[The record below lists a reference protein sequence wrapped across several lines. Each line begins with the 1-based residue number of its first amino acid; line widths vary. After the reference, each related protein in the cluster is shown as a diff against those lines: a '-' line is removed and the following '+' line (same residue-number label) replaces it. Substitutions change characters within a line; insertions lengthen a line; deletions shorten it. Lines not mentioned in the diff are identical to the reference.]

1 MCQYGAC
8 PTLDTD
14 DHPASRKSTVPT
26 ETGRDGARAPR
37 SPLTERRKAETRRTI
52 ARAACELFAERGAA
66 GTTAE
71 EIAAAAGVGLRTF
84 YRYFRYKED
93 AVEPV
98 LAEGANRWLDL
109 VAAGPPGLPDAGAL
123 EAVAVRALAPDD
135 AEGVE
140 AMERTGGLLRAAAG
154 DPALEAVW
162 ARVNLGAERRL
173 AAALTE
179 LSPDADPLRVRT
191 LAAGAATAI
200 RVAIEQWSA
209 SPGGP
214 THGPGSPSD
223 LVAGT
228 MRMLVCASPGTAGR

>member
-1 MCQYGAC
+1 M
-8 PTLDTD
+8 
-14 DHPASRKSTVPT
+14 STVTRP
-26 ETGRDGARAPR
+26 DGARAPR

-109 VAAGPPGLPDAGAL
+109 VAAGPPGLPDAAAL
-123 EAVAVRALAPDD
+123 ESVAVRALAPDD

-140 AMERTGGLLRAAAG
+140 AMERTGGLLRAASA

-162 ARVNLGAERRL
+162 ARVNLAAERRL
-173 AAALTE
+173 AAVLTG
-179 LSPDADPLRVRT
+179 LAPDADPLRIRT
-191 LAAGAATAI
+191 LSAGAAAAIRTAI
-200 RVAIEQWSA
+200 EHWSA
-209 SPGGP
+209 APDRPVS
-214 THGPGSPSD
+214 GPGSPSA
-223 LVAGT
+223 LVSTAMRALTGGT
-228 MRMLVCASPGTAGR
+228 DR